1 MAGKE
6 GILKMEGI
14 LLAAAEA
21 APFCQV
27 GDLGEIVGSL
37 PRELKGADVRVIL
50 PRYQSLTAESEVLGE
65 VTVELG
71 WRRQLARLER
81 CEQDGVVFYFIA
93 NDYYFDRPDVYGY
106 ADDGERYAFF
116 CRAVLEVLP
125 LLEFSPKVIH
135 CHDWHTGLIGM
146 LLEAFY
152 RQSEG
157 YGDLRTVFTVH
168 NARYQGAVESSFIT
182 DVLGIDEQSLS
193 EYGLKPQDGFSFLQA
208 GICLSDH
215 LTTASASS
223 AREIRSAMTEVS
235 KSQAAAHGAKVSAI
249 PYGIN
254 YKEYN
259 PSSDPYIYAQYH
271 NRALKKRLQNKL
283 ELQEALGL
291 QVRGDI
297 PLVGMVSRGEK
308 DQGFEL
314 LLPILKEMMS
324 LDIQL
329 VIAGKGGIEQ
339 RLSLT
344 EASLRYRGKLVFL
357 EESEEEVVRRIYAG
371 SDLFLIPSRTE
382 PCGLS
387 QLIAMRYGSLPV
399 VRGCGGVTDA
409 VAAYNAMTGEGCGF
423 VYSRYDA
430 GEMLAAV
437 RQAVDLYGNRKVWEQ
452 VVRNAMKRDTSWQQP
467 AKEYKNLYQQLTEG

>member
-1 MAGKE
+1 
-6 GILKMEGI
+6 MEGI
-14 LLAAAEA
+14 LLVAAEA

-37 PRELKGADVRVIL
+37 PRELKGTDVRVIL
-50 PRYQSLTAESEVLGE
+50 PRYQKLTAEGELLGE
-65 VTVELG
+65 ATVELG
-71 WRRQLARLER
+71 WRRQSARLER
-81 CEQDGVVFYFIA
+81 MEHEGVIYYLVG
-93 NDYYFDRPDVYGY
+93 NDYYFDRPEVYGY
-106 ADDGERYAFF
+106 EDDGERYAFF
-116 CRAVLEVLP
+116 CRAVLEFLP
-125 LLEFSPKVIH
+125 LLDFSPKVIH
-135 CHDWHTGLIGM
+135 CHDWHTGLVGM
-146 LLEAFY
+146 FLETFY
-152 RQSEG
+152 RKSEG
-157 YGDLRTVFTVH
+157 YGELRTVFTVH
-168 NARYQGAVESSFIT
+168 NSRYQGAVAPGFIE
-182 DVLGIDEQSLS
+182 DVLGLDSDRLAGI
-193 EYGLKPQDGFSFLQA
+193 GLKADDGFSFLQA
-208 GICLSDH
+208 GIRLADH
-215 LTTASASS
+215 LTTSSAGS
-223 AREIRSAMTEVS
+223 AREIRAALQEAS
-235 KSQAAAHGAKVSAI
+235 KRDASLQSPKISAI

-291 QVRGDI
+291 PVRGDI
-297 PLVGMVSRGEK
+297 PLVGMVSRGAK

-314 LLPILKEMMS
+314 LLPVLKEMMG

-329 VIAGKGGIEQ
+329 VIAGQGGIEQ

-357 EESEEEVVRRIYAG
+357 ENSEEEVVRRIYAG

-399 VRGCGGVTDA
+399 VRGCGGITDT

-430 GEMLAAV
+430 EEMLNVV

-467 AKEYKNLYQQLTEG
+467 AKEYKNVYQQLTEGRDL